1 MPLERH
7 YEMSEVLP
15 HQGRML
21 LLDELIDV
29 GPEHVV
35 CAVAI
40 ERDTMF
46 CDGVNG
52 VPSWVGIEYMAQTAA
67 TYSGVEEARAGVR
80 PTIGLLLG
88 SRRYKPEVPYFAIG
102 SRLHVHAELILRD
115 ETDLVAF
122 SCRIVE
128 GERLLA
134 QADVKAYRPKDVLAV
149 IRGERIEEQDHER
162 R

>member
-7 YEMSEVLP
+7 YEMNEVLP
-15 HQGRML
+15 HRGRML
-21 LLDELIDV
+21 LLDELIDA

-102 SRLHVHAELILRD
+102 SRLRVHAELILRD
-115 ETDLVAF
+115 ETDLVVF

-128 GERLLA
+128 GERLVA

>member
-1 MPLERH
+1 
-7 YEMSEVLP
+7 MSEVLP
-15 HQGRML
+15 HRGRML
-21 LLDELIDV
+21 LLDELVDI
-29 GPEHVV
+29 GPEHVT

-46 CDGVNG
+46 CDGVKG
-52 VPSWVGIEYMAQTAA
+52 VPSWVGLEYMAQTAA
-67 TYSGVEEARAGVR
+67 TYSGVEEVRAGVR

-88 SRRYKPEVPYFAIG
+88 TRRYKPEVPYFAIG
-102 SRLHVHAELILRD
+102 SQLRVHAELILRD

-122 SCRIVE
+122 TCKILE
-128 GERLLA
+128 GERVLA

-149 IRGERIEEQDHER
+149 IRGERIEEQVHDR

>member
-7 YEMSEVLP
+7 YQMSEVLP

-35 CAVAI
+35 CAVSIA
-40 ERDTMF
+40 RDTMF

-52 VPSWVGIEYMAQTAA
+52 VPSWVGLEYMAQTAA

-88 SRRYKPEVPYFAIG
+88 SRRYRPEVPYFAIG
-102 SRLHVHAELILRD
+102 SQLRVHAELILRD

-122 SCRIVE
+122 ACRIVE
-128 GERLLA
+128 GERVLA
-134 QADVKAYRPKDVLAV
+134 HADVKAYRPKDVLAV
-149 IRGERIEEQDHER
+149 IRGERIEEQDHDR

>member
-15 HQGRML
+15 HKGRML

-35 CAVAI
+35 CAVSI
-40 ERDTMF
+40 GRDTMF

-52 VPSWVGIEYMAQTAA
+52 VPSWVGLEYMAQTAA
-67 TYSGVEEARAGVR
+67 SYSGVEEARVGVR

-102 SRLHVHAELILRD
+102 SRLQVRAELILRD

-122 SCRIVE
+122 ACRIVE
-128 GERLLA
+128 GERVLA

-149 IRGERIEEQDHER
+149 IRGERIEEQNS
-162 R
+162 